1 MHRFLEVKIFAAD
14 RIIYKGKAA
23 RITLK
28 FFNGNL
34 EVMCGRKEYYASFD
48 RGTIT
53 VFYGGEVV
61 EHDVTLGFASST
73 GIDLTV
79 LAAKA
84 KKVTRESGTVSVGG
98 RKKKIKYPDSF
109 ATDA

>member
-48 RGTIT
+48 RGKIT
-53 VFYGGEVV
+53 GSYAGDVV
-61 EHDVTLGFASST
+61 EYDLTLGFASSS
-73 GIDLTV
+73 GAELTV

-84 KKVTRESGTVSVGG
+84 EKVTPESGTVSVGG
-98 RKKKIKYPDSF
+98 RKKKIKYADSF
-109 ATDA
+109 PTDA